1 MYVKGVGDGGGG
13 EGEERGVKGV
23 IHL

>member
-1 MYVKGVGDGGGG
+1 MDY
-13 EGEERGVKGV
+13 VKGV